1 MKETLVKCVGF
12 RIAQPNGIRIFDRP
26 TDRIDSHCGANAK
39 RATLLTDRTLRWGVR
54 GGASRPSAGGLGVGT
69 PDPGSLSTSNLRP
82 STTPRIVAVSKIQQL
97 LARSFRL
104 RIALLSSVLAGVA
117 LVGFGSVS
125 FWLIYQTELNRID
138 DAIKNQLLREAD
150 RPTPRKQWQEYF
162 NSLASTFAIDTD
174 SNLAMLVQD
183 PQSQVVF
190 RSPTWG
196 EELTKSVAFVPQTA
210 FPTRPADSMRP
221 PIDRLRR
228 RQLAPFFT
236 RTTATG
242 SWRVGAVTATP
253 MRLAIAVNLSTLDRE
268 MAGIRNAFVVVI
280 PLILVSIAI
289 GAWWLAGRALAPV
302 RELTANL
309 RNVTVKGLDRRVPTD
324 RTDLEFLE
332 LLQVFNQMMARLERS
347 FAQASRFSADAAH
360 ELKTPL
366 SILQGDLERT
376 LQAAPE
382 GSQLQ
387 QRLSGLLDEVRHLS
401 AIVRKLLLLSLA
413 DAGQMRVHTVAV
425 DLSALLNEL
434 AEDIELLAPD
444 LDVRM
449 QIDRSLIVNADLALL
464 MQVLQNLIS
473 NATKY
478 NLPNGW
484 VNIAAKQHDRSIILT
499 IANSSKDIPSD
510 ERERIFDRF
519 YRGDPARNRHVE
531 GLGLGLSLAREI
543 VFAHNGNLTLDP
555 TPIGQTAFTLTLPV
569 RSNDVRSID

>member
-1 MKETLVKCVGF
+1 M
-12 RIAQPNGIRIFDRP
+12 
-26 TDRIDSHCGANAK
+26 
-39 RATLLTDRTLRWGVR
+39 
-54 GGASRPSAGGLGVGT
+54 
-69 PDPGSLSTSNLRP
+69 
-82 STTPRIVAVSKIQQL
+82 SKIEQL

-117 LVGFGSVS
+117 LIGFGSVS

-150 RPTPRKQWQEYF
+150 RPTPRKLWQEYF
-162 NSLASTFAIDTD
+162 NSLSSTFAIDTD
-174 SNLAMLVQD
+174 SNLAMLVRD
-183 PQSQVVF
+183 PRSQIVFQSSTWSADLNQSVV
-190 RSPTWG
+190 
-196 EELTKSVAFVPQTA
+196 FVPQPEFTTLPA
-210 FPTRPADSMRP
+210 GLAPPPPLGRP
-221 PIDRLRR
+221 RR
-228 RQLAPFFT
+228 RQLAPGFT
-236 RTTATG
+236 RSTATG

-253 MRLAIAVNLSTLDRE
+253 MQLAIAVNLSTLDRE

-289 GAWWLAGRALAPV
+289 GAWWVAGRALAPV

-324 RTDLEFLE
+324 RTDLEFIE

-347 FAQASRFSADAAH
+347 FTQASRFSADAAH

-413 DAGQMRVHTVAV
+413 DAGQMRVHTVEV
-425 DLSALLNEL
+425 DLSTLLNEL

-444 LDVRM
+444 LQVRM
-449 QIDRSLIVNADLALL
+449 QIDRGLIVNADLALL

-484 VNIAAKQHDRSIILT
+484 VNIVAKQHDCSIILT

-510 ERERIFDRF
+510 ERDRIFDRF

-543 VFAHNGNLTLDP
+543 VYAHNGNLTLDP
-555 TPIGQTAFTLTLPV
+555 TPTGQTVFTLTLPM
-569 RSNDVRSID
+569 RSNDESSISN

>member
-1 MKETLVKCVGF
+1 M
-12 RIAQPNGIRIFDRP
+12 
-26 TDRIDSHCGANAK
+26 
-39 RATLLTDRTLRWGVR
+39 
-54 GGASRPSAGGLGVGT
+54 
-69 PDPGSLSTSNLRP
+69 
-82 STTPRIVAVSKIQQL
+82 VS
-97 LARSFRL
+97 RSFRL
-104 RIALLSSVLAGVA
+104 RIALLSSLLAGVA

-125 FWLIYQTELNRID
+125 FWSIYQTELNRID
-138 DAIKNQLLREAD
+138 DGIKNQLLREAD
-150 RPTPRKQWQEYF
+150 RPTPRQEWPEYF
-162 NSLASTFAIDTD
+162 ESLSSTFAIDTRN
-174 SNLAMLVQD
+174 NLAMLVKN
-183 PQSQVVF
+183 PRSQTIF
-190 RSPTWG
+190 QSPTWS
-196 EELTKSVAFVPQTA
+196 EALTQAVAFPALAVFSTSPEGLGQ
-210 FPTRPADSMRP
+210 PPLLPPDNPRDRTRRN
-221 PIDRLRR
+221 
-228 RQLAPFFT
+228 RQIAPFVT

-268 MAGIRNAFVVVI
+268 MAAIRNTFVVVI

-289 GAWWLAGRALAPV
+289 GAWWLSGRALAPIHQ
-302 RELTANL
+302 LTVNL
-309 RNVTVKGLDRRVPTD
+309 RNVTVKGLDCRVPTD
-324 RTDLEFLE
+324 RTDTEFLE

-376 LQAAPE
+376 LQDAPA

-413 DAGQMRVHTVAV
+413 DAGQMRVHTVEV
-425 DLSALLNEL
+425 NLSALLNEL

-444 LDVRM
+444 LEVRM
-449 QIDRSLIVNADLALL
+449 QIDRDLFVNADLALL

-478 NLPNGW
+478 NLPTGW
-484 VNIAAKQHDRSIILT
+484 VNISAKQHDRT
-499 IANSSKDIPSD
+499 ITITISNSSKDIPIAD
-510 ERERIFDRF
+510 RARIFDRF

-543 VFAHNGNLTLDP
+543 VYAHGGNLTLDP
-555 TPIGQTAFTLTLPV
+555 TPTGQTAFTLTLPV
-569 RSNDVRSID
+569 V